1 AAAQIVA
8 DPDQHGRCS
17 MNAWVST
24 RLFGFSVYKNGGR
37 HDAMDWVTGQVV
49 LKKTR
54 SRMTVMTAL
63 FVLAYGLIA
72 ARMTHLTLTR
82 TAATEDDITVEEIT
96 QSAGNIHRGDI
107 LDREGVLLAT
117 SLKTSSLYA
126 DP

>member
-1 AAAQIVA
+1 
-8 DPDQHGRCS
+8 

-24 RLFGFSVYKNGGR
+24 RLFGFSVYKNCKGR

-63 FVLAYGLIA
+63 FMIAYVLVA

-82 TAATEDDITVEEIT
+82 VQPSEDNVTAEEVVA
-96 QSAGNIHRGDI
+96 QSSVNIQRGDI
-107 LDREGVLLAT
+107 VDREGRLLAT

-126 DP
+126 DPKMV